1 MGAELALNHSV
12 SRVYHQCG
20 TLYNSGYS
28 PLAKIRTLAAY
39 ERARRALR
47 GECAYHLGG
56 ILPSEQNKVTVSINT
71 SIRTKLNASG
81 NTPRLRRCGSESS
94 IPRQRKE
101 KRPPSWWSFFFGRGI
116 GIRTPTYR
124 VRVCCAAVTQFPC
137 AITDY
142 ILAHIISFVNSF
154 FEFCLQYFLIL
165 LLKIR
170 ARYVIMSCVIYSGVR
185 ERWLALR
192 IS

>member
-1 MGAELALNHSV
+1 MGAGLALNHSV

-81 NTPRLRRCGSESS
+81 NTPRLRRCGEDPLFPAKGKKKDHRVGGLFSLA
-94 IPRQRKE
+94 RGYE
-101 KRPPSWWSFFFGRGI
+101 KDIFRELPLG
-116 GIRTPTYR
+116 
-124 VRVCCAAVTQFPC
+124 
-137 AITDY
+137 
-142 ILAHIISFVNSF
+142 
-154 FEFCLQYFLIL
+154 FEP
-165 LLKIR
+165 
-170 ARYVIMSCVIYSGVR
+170 
-185 ERWLALR
+185 
-192 IS
+192 